1 VRRLDT
7 LYLRSSHLTYG
18 MRCDILIVGAG
29 ILGLSSAYH
38 LKAENPRKRVVVIER
53 LRGPG
58 EGNTAKSEAVFRD
71 AFTSETNRVLAS
83 SSIEFFRHL
92 EGEGYNLRLAFTGYL
107 WLLSEEQFEGV
118 GDAIRDMQRDGVK
131 LTIYQREELERLIPG
146 LATSFEGDEE
156 AELMGLPPIDVGL
169 LAHNCGCLRAEAL
182 AKAYE
187 SMFLKL
193 GGEIHYRVEAKR
205 LILGAVEEL
214 GLPGEPHVWQEP
226 QVKGVETDR
235 GVIEAETTVVA
246 AGVWAGRLLE
256 PIGFDPCM
264 RPKKRQIFVLSD
276 ERLSVLF
283 DIDGFNRHRV
293 LPFTILP
300 KCSLYLKAEPYERS
314 VWVGCSDEIGRA
326 FELEDDPQPELE
338 YYKDDIYP
346 ILMKYLPCFKD
357 LRPVNMWAGQYA
369 VNSFDGHPIVESI
382 PGLIYVGAAS
392 GSGIM
397 KSDALGR
404 IVAALYA
411 GREWAELFDGSRFRV
426 SDLSIY
432 RRRTERERFVI

>member
-1 VRRLDT
+1 
-7 LYLRSSHLTYG
+7 
-18 MRCDILIVGAG
+18 MRCDILVVGAG

-38 LKAENPRKRVVVIER
+38 LKAENPEKRVVVIER

-71 AFTSETNRVLAS
+71 AFTSETNRALAS
-83 SSIEFFRHL
+83 STIKFFKHL
-92 EGEGYNLRLAFTGYL
+92 EEEGYNLRLAFTGYL
-107 WLLSEEQFEGV
+107 WLLSEEQFNRV
-118 GDAIRDMQRDGVK
+118 RDAVREMERDGVR
-131 LTIYQREELERLIPG
+131 LRTYQRDELEEMIPD
-146 LATSFEGDEE
+146 LVTRFEGDEE
-156 AELMGLPPIDVGL
+156 AELMGLPPIDIGL
-169 LAHNCGCLRAEAL
+169 FAYNCGCLRAEAL
-182 AKAYE
+182 VKCYE

-193 GGEIHYRVEAKR
+193 GGEIHYKVEAKR
-205 LILGAVEEL
+205 LLLGAMEEL
-214 GLPGEPHVWQEP
+214 GIPGEPHVWQEP
-226 QVKGVETDR
+226 LVKGVETDK

-246 AGVWAGRLLE
+246 TGAWAGRLLE

-276 ERLSVLF
+276 EKLNKLF
-283 DIDGFNRHRV
+283 NIEGFNQYRV

-300 KCSLYLKAEPYERS
+300 KSRLFLKVEPYERS

-326 FELEDDPQPELE
+326 FALEDDPQPELE

-346 ILMKYLPCFKD
+346 ILMKYLPCFRD

-369 VNSFDGHPIVESI
+369 VNSFDGNPIVESI

-411 GREWAELFDGSRFRV
+411 GREEAELYDGSRFRV
-426 SDLSIY
+426 SDLSIEK
-432 RRRTERERFVI
+432 RRIERERFVI

>member
-1 VRRLDT
+1 LV
-7 LYLRSSHLTYG
+7 
-18 MRCDILIVGAG
+18 VGAG

-38 LKAENPRKRVVVIER
+38 LKAENPEKRVVVIER

-71 AFTSETNRVLAS
+71 AFTSETNRALAS
-83 SSIEFFRHL
+83 STIKFFKHL
-92 EGEGYNLRLAFTGYL
+92 EEEGYNLRLAFTGYL
-107 WLLSEEQFEGV
+107 WLLSEEQFNRV
-118 GDAIRDMQRDGVK
+118 RDAVREMERDGVR
-131 LTIYQREELERLIPG
+131 LRTYQRDELEEMIPD
-146 LATSFEGDEE
+146 LVTRFEGDEE
-156 AELMGLPPIDVGL
+156 AELMGLPPIDIGL
-169 LAHNCGCLRAEAL
+169 FAYNCGCLRAEAL
-182 AKAYE
+182 VKCYE

-193 GGEIHYRVEAKR
+193 GGEIHYKVEAKR
-205 LILGAVEEL
+205 LLLGAMEEL
-214 GLPGEPHVWQEP
+214 GIPGEPHVWQEP
-226 QVKGVETDR
+226 LVKGVETDK

-246 AGVWAGRLLE
+246 TGAWAGRLLE

-276 ERLSVLF
+276 EKLNKLF
-283 DIDGFNRHRV
+283 NIEGFNQYRV

-300 KCSLYLKAEPYERS
+300 KSRLFLKVEPYERS

-326 FELEDDPQPELE
+326 FALEDDPQPELE

-346 ILMKYLPCFKD
+346 ILMKYLPCFRD

-369 VNSFDGHPIVESI
+369 VNSFDGNPIVESI

-411 GREWAELFDGSRFRV
+411 GREEAELYDGSRFRV
-426 SDLSIY
+426 SDLSIQK
-432 RRRTERERFVI
+432 RRIEPERFVI

>member
-1 VRRLDT
+1 
-7 LYLRSSHLTYG
+7 
-18 MRCDILIVGAG
+18 MRCDILVVGAG

-38 LKAENPRKRVVVIER
+38 LKAENPEKRVVVIER

-71 AFTSETNRVLAS
+71 AFTSETNRALAS
-83 SSIEFFRHL
+83 STIKFFKHL
-92 EGEGYNLRLAFTGYL
+92 EEEGYNLRLAFTGYL
-107 WLLSEEQFEGV
+107 WLLSEEQFNRV
-118 GDAIRDMQRDGVK
+118 RDAVRDMERDGVR
-131 LTIYQREELERLIPG
+131 LRTYQQDELKEMIPD
-146 LATSFEGDEE
+146 LVTHFEGDEE
-156 AELMGLPPIDVGL
+156 AELMGLLSIDIGL
-169 LAHNCGCLRAEAL
+169 FAYNCGSLRAEAL
-182 AKAYE
+182 VKCYE
-187 SMFLKL
+187 SMFLRL
-193 GGEIHYRVEAKR
+193 GGEIHYKVEAKR
-205 LILGAVEEL
+205 LLLGAVEEL

-226 QVKGVETDR
+226 LVKGVETDQ

-246 AGVWAGRLLE
+246 TGAWAGGLLE

-276 ERLSVLF
+276 EKLNRLF
-283 DIDGFNRHRV
+283 NIEGFNQYRV

-300 KCSLYLKAEPYERS
+300 KSRLFLKVEPYERS

-326 FELEDDPQPELE
+326 FALEDDPQPELE
-338 YYKDDIYP
+338 YYKDDVYP
-346 ILMKYLPCFKD
+346 ILMKYLPCFRD

-369 VNSFDGHPIVESI
+369 VNSFDGNPIVESI

-411 GREWAELFDGSRFRV
+411 GREEAELYDGSRFRI
-426 SDLSIY
+426 SDLSIQK
-432 RRRTERERFVI
+432 RRIEPERFVI

>member
-1 VRRLDT
+1 
-7 LYLRSSHLTYG
+7 
-18 MRCDILIVGAG
+18 MRCDVLVVGAG

-38 LKAENPRKRVVVIER
+38 LKAENPEKRVVVIER

-71 AFTSETNRVLAS
+71 AFTSKTNRALAS
-83 SSIEFFRHL
+83 STIEFFKHL
-92 EGEGYNLRLAFTGYL
+92 EEEGYNLRLAFTGYL
-107 WLLSEEQFEGV
+107 WLLSEGQFNRV
-118 GDAIRDMQRDGVK
+118 RDAVREMERDGVR
-131 LTIYQREELERLIPG
+131 LRTYQRDELEEMIPD
-146 LATSFEGDEE
+146 LVTHFEGDEE
-156 AELMGLPPIDVGL
+156 AELMGLPPIDIGL
-169 LAHNCGCLRAEAL
+169 FAYNCGCLRVEAL
-182 AKAYE
+182 VKCYE

-193 GGEIHYRVEAKR
+193 GGEIHYKVEAKR
-205 LILGAVEEL
+205 LLLGAVEEL
-214 GLPGEPHVWQEP
+214 GIPGEPHVWQEP
-226 QVKGVETDR
+226 LVKGVETDK

-246 AGVWAGRLLE
+246 MGAWAGRLLE

-276 ERLSVLF
+276 EKLNRLF
-283 DIDGFNRHRV
+283 NIEGFNQYRV
-293 LPFTILP
+293 LPFAILP
-300 KCSLYLKAEPYERS
+300 KSRLFLKVEPYERS

-326 FELEDDPQPELE
+326 FALEDDPKPELE
-338 YYKDDIYP
+338 YYKDDVYP
-346 ILMKYLPCFKD
+346 ILMKYLPCFRD

-369 VNSFDGHPIVESI
+369 VNSFDGNPIVESI

-411 GREWAELFDGSRFRV
+411 GREEAELYDGSRFRV
-426 SDLSIY
+426 SDLSIQK
-432 RRRTERERFVI
+432 RRIEPERFVI

>member
-1 VRRLDT
+1 MPLT
-7 LYLRSSHLTYG
+7 LSE
-18 MRCDILIVGAG
+18 MRCDILVVGAG

-38 LKAENPRKRVVVIER
+38 LKAENPGRRVVVIER

-71 AFTSETNRVLAS
+71 AFTSETNRALAA
-83 SSIEFFRHL
+83 SSIEFFKHL
-92 EGEGYNLRLAFTGYL
+92 EQRGYNLRLAFTGYL
-107 WLLSEEQFEGV
+107 WLLSQQQFDRVRE
-118 GDAIRDMQRDGVK
+118 AIRDMERDGVR
-131 LTIYQREELERLIPG
+131 LTLYQREELERMIPG
-146 LATSFEGDEE
+146 LVTRFEGDEE
-156 AELMGLPPIDVGL
+156 AELMGLPPIDIGL

-182 AKAYE
+182 VKTYE
-187 SMFLKL
+187 ALFLRL
-193 GGEIHYRVEAKR
+193 GGEIHYRVEARR
-205 LILGAVEEL
+205 LLLGAVEEL

-226 QVKGVETDR
+226 RVKGVETD
-235 GVIEAETTVVA
+235 GGIIEAETNVVA
-246 AGVWAGRLLE
+246 TGAWTGRLLE

-276 ERLSVLF
+276 ERLSSLF
-283 DIDGFNRHRV
+283 DVEGFNQHRV

-300 KCSLYLKAEPYERS
+300 KSNLYLKAEPYERS

-346 ILMKYLPCFKD
+346 ILMKYLPLFKD
-357 LRPVNMWAGQYA
+357 LRPVNMWAGHYA

-397 KSDALGR
+397 KCDALGR
-404 IVAALYA
+404 IVAALHA
-411 GREWAELFDGSRFRV
+411 GRAEAELFDGSRFRV
-426 SDLSIY
+426 ADLSIQ

>member
-1 VRRLDT
+1 
-7 LYLRSSHLTYG
+7 
-18 MRCDILIVGAG
+18 MRCDILVVGAG

-38 LKAENPRKRVVVIER
+38 LKAENPEKRVVVIER

-71 AFTSETNRVLAS
+71 AFTSETNRALAS
-83 SSIEFFRHL
+83 STIKFFKHL
-92 EGEGYNLRLAFTGYL
+92 EEEGYNLRLAFTGYL
-107 WLLSEEQFEGV
+107 WLLSEEQFNRV
-118 GDAIRDMQRDGVK
+118 RDAVREMERDGVR
-131 LTIYQREELERLIPG
+131 LRTYQRDELEEMIPD
-146 LATSFEGDEE
+146 LVTRFEGDEE
-156 AELMGLPPIDVGL
+156 AELMGLPPIDIGL
-169 LAHNCGCLRAEAL
+169 FAYNCGCLRAEAL
-182 AKAYE
+182 VKCYE

-193 GGEIHYRVEAKR
+193 GGEIHYKVEAKR
-205 LILGAVEEL
+205 LLLGAMEEL
-214 GLPGEPHVWQEP
+214 GIPGEPHVWQEP
-226 QVKGVETDR
+226 LVKGVETDK

-246 AGVWAGRLLE
+246 TGAWAGRLLE

-276 ERLSVLF
+276 EKLNKLF
-283 DIDGFNRHRV
+283 NIEGFNQYRV

-300 KCSLYLKAEPYERS
+300 KSRLFLKVEPYERS

-326 FELEDDPQPELE
+326 FALEDDPQPELE

-346 ILMKYLPCFKD
+346 ILMKYLPCFRD

-369 VNSFDGHPIVESI
+369 VNSFDGNPIVESI

-411 GREWAELFDGSRFRV
+411 GREEAELYDGSRFRV
-426 SDLSIY
+426 SDLSIQK
-432 RRRTERERFVI
+432 RRIEPERFVI